1 MKIAEEHQP
10 ASNSPRLTEML
21 DHLRFRRQVM
31 GHRGREDHV
40 ERVVIKGKFRH
51 RTNHVTSAR
60 IELGSNRA
68 EIQIGE
74 FPGPSLFRG
83 PRTEYPTEL
92 TIPGAQI
99 QDPEALAD
107 RLPQQV
113 RNPKPERT
121 FESGQRVEPFQSA
134 IVRADLLGRSIVS
147 VKVFRL
153 HRSMPQKHCRSLIA
167 MPLPEQVSSTPPPV
181 RRHWALRVAILAGT
195 AYLFAWACGAAMLAD
210 SKLSTPPGLF
220 RGMLHGAMM
229 PVAWP
234 ALLAGHEQ
242 EIYAR
247 VNTGVPYKL
256 GYSLGVNASGLFF
269 FGWLFLSLGGFRKG
283 TKR

>member
-1 MKIAEEHQP
+1 
-10 ASNSPRLTEML
+10 
-21 DHLRFRRQVM
+21 M
-31 GHRGREDHV
+31 GHRGCENHV
-40 ERVVIKGKFRH
+40 ERVVIKGKFRY
-51 RTNHVTSAR
+51 RTNHVTSAW
-60 IELGSNRA
+60 IEPSSNRA
-68 EIQIGE
+68 KIQIGE
-74 FPGPSLFRG
+74 FPGPSLFRS
-83 PRTEYPTEL
+83 PVTEDPAEL
-92 TIPGAQI
+92 TVPRAQI
-99 QDPEALAD
+99 QDPQALAR

-113 RNPKPERT
+113 RNPSPERT
-121 FESGQRVEPFQSA
+121 FELGQLVKPFQCA
-134 IVRADLLGRSIVS
+134 IVRADLLWCSIVS
-147 VKVFRL
+147 IKVFRL

-167 MPLPEQVSSTPPPV
+167 MPFPEQVSSTTPPV
-181 RRHWALRVAILAGT
+181 RRHWALRIAILAGT
-195 AYLFAWACGAAMLAD
+195 AYLFAWACGAAMQAD

-269 FGWLFLSLGGFRKG
+269 FGWLFLSLGGFRQK